1 MERLDE
7 AITVLASG
15 GVYMSRE
22 ELLDALWLA
31 GRLPESD
38 AEGAP
43 LERPAAR
50 HGGALPDARPG
61 PARPPATPA
70 VPAATTPPG
79 PAPRTG
85 APPQDTP
92 PIPRPQPHEAPPTR
106 PRPDRRP
113 ADRALRGLY
122 GGGHTPGGPGPD
134 AESPEARRGLPL
146 RVPEDKALHHELSIG
161 RALRPLK
168 QHRPNPLKREF
179 DEVATAAALAETG
192 LPDVVTRPARERW
205 LDLALVVDDGTS
217 MLLWRRLAV
226 ELRTVLQRSG
236 AFRVVRVLGLH
247 TRGAEAPALRTRP
260 YDPDAPRLPTTALS
274 DPSGHTLVLV
284 VSDGVGSAWRDGRMA
299 QVLARWAGVGP
310 TAVVHALPP
319 RLWDSSGIRTR
330 RWQVRTRRPG
340 SANADWAVAD
350 PVLPTALARFDG
362 VPVPVLEPEA
372 APLADWAR
380 LIASASGTAVLPLL
394 APPRGGPVAPASR
407 PAPSPAD
414 ELGRVQLFRDAAS
427 PEAYRLAAHL
437 SAVAPLPVPVMRM
450 VQKAVDGRSDTGR
463 LAEVFLGGL
472 MRPAPPPA
480 SAGPDPLPP
489 EHRPFAFTDAAQ
501 QALLGAVP
509 LAELVATSRT
519 IGRRLEELAGRSPD
533 FPAWLAHTAGTD
545 RLPPGARPFSTV
557 ERRLAARLGA
567 PPPLPSAFA
576 TRAAAQH
583 WRRLEPGDPR
593 AIGPYRLTMAGP
605 PGARLTPY
613 LGQDAYGAQAVVQT
627 ARRVR
632 GQDSVALLN
641 VQVEAL
647 RRMDGRYARRLLREG
662 LDDDVP
668 WLAEEPFVG
677 ERLDYVLRGD
687 AEQWGDR
694 LDDALRTGPE
704 HWDGHTALALARQVA
719 DAVRLCGEA
728 DMAHGDLTVST
739 VHVAGE
745 DILLTGWSSA
755 CIDGVPSPAF
765 LGDRAPT
772 AEDNVRA
779 LGDILLWL
787 GGGARTRRPGPGL
800 YFMPRWS
807 SAVWEPVRAL
817 VMSCRERPGQHTA
830 RQVWEFLT
838 EFRPDAPR
846 APKRRLRLAA
856 RGDVCSLCDNPL
868 EAGDRF
874 CDACGADLTTA
885 PPRSTSSADGFEP
898 SSGLPSFAEYQS
910 YRRLGGSGGYD
921 VYLARDERR
930 SRDVVIRTA
939 PEAER
944 HLRAEVE
951 ALRRMSGHYA
961 PRWIAGAFH
970 HTPPWIVT
978 ECVSLPDGSP
988 APPLSSFLTGGG
1000 PRLDPVHAATIGLR
1014 LAEAVNMCALKGIVL
1029 RRLTADSVLV
1039 VGRTVKLI
1047 GWTDASLD
1055 NVRSPKA
1062 PTRADNIYALGEI
1075 LRAVSDAQPT
1085 ARLSQTDALWR
1096 EPQLLA
1102 IIGACLDERPERR
1115 PTAGHVA
1122 DVFVQCLPSVP
1133 HSYPYDI
1140 GPSDTQVPHEAPDTA
1155 APAPV
1160 SPARPRRVASRFRFG
1175 ARAREAERQ
1184 RRTDLIRTPL
1194 TAAHRVAVIG
1204 RRAEIGS
1211 TATTLALGATL
1222 AVERQGNVLAVDA
1235 ATFGNSL
1242 SRRIRHETTANVRD
1256 LAHNS
1261 PMLVHQSIRHYTT
1274 RLPSGLDVLAGRD
1287 ALTDEEYRRVIE
1299 ALSGFYPLILTDW
1312 AADDLHTRRREVV
1325 DLADQL
1331 IIVTS
1336 PSEGRTRSAH
1346 TILSRLA
1353 GDGHPDLARHAI
1365 TVFTTPSET
1374 GTGPSEDLVEEY
1386 RARCRGVVVVPY
1398 DAHVAAQG
1406 EIDLEQLAP
1415 KTRDAYVDLAALVAE
1430 GFPGA
1435 GP

>member
-1 MERLDE
+1 MGGGARRLERLDE

-15 GVYMSRE
+15 GVYLSRE

-43 LERPAAR
+43 LERAAAR
-50 HGGALPDARPG
+50 HGAALPDARPG
-61 PARPPATPA
+61 PAHPATPA
-70 VPAATTPPG
+70 VPADATTPPD

-85 APPQDTP
+85 APPQGTP
-92 PIPRPQPHEAPPTR
+92 PAPRPQPQPQHEAPPTR
-106 PRPDRRP
+106 PRRDRRP
-113 ADRALRGLY
+113 ADRAPRGLY

-134 AESPEARRGLPL
+134 ADSPDARRGLPL

-236 AFRVVRVLGLH
+236 AFRVVRVLGLR
-247 TRGAEAPALRTRP
+247 TRGADAPALRTRP
-260 YDPDAPRLPTTALS
+260 YDPDAPHLPTTALA

-394 APPRGGPVAPASR
+394 APPRGGPVAPAAR
-407 PAPSPAD
+407 PASSPAD

-472 MRPAPPPA
+472 MRPVEPPA

-533 FPAWLAHTAGTD
+533 FPAWLAHPAGTD

-567 PPPLPSAFA
+567 PPPLPSAVA
-576 TRAAAQH
+576 TRPAARR
-583 WRRLEPGDPR
+583 WRRLEASDPDVV
-593 AIGPYRLTMAGP
+593 GPYRLRRAGP
-605 PGARLTPY
+605 PGLRVARY
-613 LGQDAYGAQAVVQT
+613 LGRDAYGEEAVVSIVHPEHQPYG
-627 ARRVR
+627 A
-632 GQDSVALLN
+632 ALLG
-641 VQVEAL
+641 VQAEAL
-647 RRMDGRYARRLLREG
+647 RRMNGRHACALLREG
-662 LDDDVP
+662 LDDDPP
-668 WLAEEPFVG
+668 WIAEAPF
-677 ERLDYVLRGD
+677 
-687 AEQWGDR
+687 AADR
-694 LDDALRTGPE
+694 LDDLLESNAAE
-704 HWDGHTALALARQVA
+704 WDAHAALAIGRQVA
-719 DAVRLCGEA
+719 NAVRVCAAEG
-728 DMAHGDLTVST
+728 MAHGDLTTST
-739 VHVAGE
+739 VHIAGE
-745 DILLTGWSSA
+745 DVILTGWSSA
-755 CIDGVPSPAF
+755 CIDDVPSPAPE
-765 LGDRAPT
+765 GDAPWT
-772 AEDNVRA
+772 PEDNVLA
-779 LGDILLWL
+779 LGDILLCL
-787 GGGARTRRPGPGL
+787 GGGGQWRYPDRDVYA
-800 YFMPRWS
+800 MPRWDGE
-807 SAVWEPVRAL
+807 AWEPVRAL
-817 VMSCRERPGQHTA
+817 VMACLERQGRPTA
-830 RQVWEFLT
+830 HEVWEFLR

-846 APKRRLRLAA
+846 TPKRPLRLAV
-856 RGDVCSLCDNPL
+856 RGDVCSRCDNPL

-874 CDACGADLTTA
+874 CDVCGADLTTA
-885 PPRSTSSADGFEP
+885 PPRSTSSAGDSEP
-898 SSGLPSFAEYQS
+898 GSGLPSFGEYQS
-910 YRRLGGSGGYD
+910 HRRLGGSGGYD

-930 SRDVVIRTA
+930 SRDVVIRTG

-944 HLRAEVE
+944 QLRAEVE

-970 HTPPWIVT
+970 HSPPWIVT
-978 ECVSLPDGSP
+978 ECVCLPDGSP

-1047 GWTDASLD
+1047 GWTDASID
-1055 NVRSPKA
+1055 IVRGPKA

-1075 LRAVSDAQPT
+1075 LRAISDAQPT
-1085 ARLSQTDALWR
+1085 AQLSQTDALWR

-1102 IIGACLDERPERR
+1102 IIGACLNERPERR

-1133 HSYPYDI
+1133 HTYPYDF
-1140 GPSDTQVPHEAPDTA
+1140 GSSDTQVPDEAPDTP
-1155 APAPV
+1155 APAPQ
-1160 SPARPRRVASRFRFG
+1160 ARPRRLASRFRFG
-1175 ARAREAERQ
+1175 GRAREAERQ

-1194 TAAHRVAVIG
+1194 TAAHRIAVIG

-1261 PMLVHQSIRHYTT
+1261 PMLHDHQSIRHYTT

-1299 ALSGFYPLILTDW
+1299 ALSGFYPLILTDSD
-1312 AADDLHTRRREVV
+1312 ADDLHTRRREVV

-1331 IIVTS
+1331 IIVAS
-1336 PSEGRTRSAH
+1336 PSEDRTRSAH
-1346 TILSRLA
+1346 TTLSRLA
-1353 GDGHPDLARHAI
+1353 GDGHRDLARQAI
-1365 TVFTTPSET
+1365 TVFTTPNET
-1374 GTGPSEDLVEEY
+1374 GTGPGDDLVEEY

-1398 DAHVAAQG
+1398 DGHVAAQG

-1415 KTRDAYVDLAALVAE
+1415 KTRDAYLDLAALVAE

-1435 GP
+1435 GQ